1 MDCDLVGFLDIVQNI
16 FIQTSFFCSSTK
28 PYFQNS
34 LFYIV
39 TTMERDFASLHS
51 LNNEI

>member
-1 MDCDLVGFLDIVQNI
+1 MDCDLVGFLDIIQNV

-28 PYFQNS
+28 PYFQNN
-34 LFYIV
+34 LFYII
-39 TTMERDFASLHS
+39 TTMERGFANLHS